1 MRRLLILYFSVVL
14 VGAAEINRA
23 AVVAE
28 INYARQQ
35 PQAYAGL
42 IQQWVSYFR
51 GQLLM
56 LPGRTAVMTHEG
68 APAGWVAVRA
78 LRASKPM
85 AALTEF
91 APLDQAA
98 DDFVRE
104 QGPRGGMGHV
114 GLDGSQPW
122 TRMQRHATGLTG
134 FGEANAYG
142 PTDARSV
149 VIGLLV
155 DDGVASRGHRQNLLN
170 PVFKYAGVGCGRH
183 ATYKE
188 MCVIDLA
195 K

>member
-1 MRRLLILYFSVVL
+1 MRRLLILYFSSVL
-14 VGAAEINRA
+14 VGAAEHNRTT
-23 AVVAE
+23 VVAE

-35 PQAYAGL
+35 PQVYAGL
-42 IQQWVSYFR
+42 IQQWAIYFR
-51 GQLLM
+51 GQLLT

-68 APAGWVAVRA
+68 ASAIWEAVRA

-85 AALTEF
+85 PALTQF

-98 DDFVRE
+98 DDLVRE

-122 TRMQRHATGLTG
+122 TRMQRYASGLTG

-142 PTDARSV
+142 PSDARSV

-155 DDGVASRGHRQNLLN
+155 DDGVPSRGHRQNLLN

-183 ATYKE
+183 AKYKE